1 MCVNRQR
8 PFMLPTR
15 AAALVL
21 ALTPLIHGCAVHH
34 PSAKRPSAPAEVTL
48 RSAPSEIPLS
58 EQPADSALIRTAAII
73 VRAAPKIEAV
83 WPGYWPADQAFFL
96 TRPDEAVLLVSSIAP
111 PPEFEPLVGPGVPR
125 ELRGIAYLRRGLPAD
140 LAQSGGFHLAYQAGD
155 VAAPAVPL
163 QDSIFPTLSFLYHE
177 VFHPYQFRK
186 FKDIFARVAPAD
198 SARVS
203 AAKFVAM
210 AEVER
215 RILSAAPDAPSPD
228 SLRLLLRQYLAVRA
242 YRPDANSEAQAVER
256 RTERVEGSARL
267 VGYQAALLALGEDPD
282 QVQDLLRHDL
292 TRPLE
297 SFSVRPGPNARL
309 MRWRLYGTGAA
320 LGNLLDRLE
329 YDWRAHL
336 ETGVPL
342 DELLSRALA
351 FDPAKAPYEA
361 PGLAA
366 SALVRFGWSEL
377 LDRYASASR

>member
-1 MCVNRQR
+1 MSVNCLSPFIR
-8 PFMLPTR
+8 PAR
-15 AAALVL
+15 AAAIAVVL
-21 ALTPLIHGCAVHH
+21 APLIHGCAAHH
-34 PSAKRPSAPAEVTL
+34 PSAERRSAPAEVTL
-48 RSAPSEIPLS
+48 RPAPSEIPLS
-58 EQPADSALIRTAAII
+58 EQSADSALIRTAAII
-73 VRAAPKIEAV
+73 VRAAPKIKAV

-125 ELRGIAYLRRGLPAD
+125 ELRGITYLRRSLPAD
-140 LAQSGGFHLAYQAGD
+140 LAQSGGFHLAYKAGD
-155 VAAPAVPL
+155 VTAPAVPL

-186 FKDIFARVAPAD
+186 FKDIFARVPPAD

-203 AAKFVAM
+203 TPKFIAM

-215 RILSAAPDAPSPD
+215 RILSAALDAPSPD

-242 YRPDANSEAQAVER
+242 YRPDMNSEAQAVEC
-256 RTERVEGSARL
+256 RTERAEGSARL

-282 QVQDLLRHDL
+282 RVRNLLRHDL

-297 SFSVRPGPNARL
+297 SFSARPGPNAPL

-320 LGNLLDRLE
+320 LGYLLDRIE
-329 YDWRAHL
+329 YDWRVQL
-336 ETGVPL
+336 EQGVPL

-351 FDPAKAPYEA
+351 FDPTKAAYEA